1 MLTWLKLPFFVFY
14 LLFLNLLTVVSFLWM
29 KLQKYNLIILLYF
42 FLFIQAII
50 LMTQQPASPPSETFN
65 FEKYQKVVN
74 KELNLEGL
82 NQYQFKK
89 IEVKQKPL
97 EEALNKQT
105 QLLEKQPLHRDLIIN
120 QALLELILGDE
131 QQFKDFLNKAKKID
145 PNWVGFK
152 D

>member
-1 MLTWLKLPFFVFY
+1 
-14 LLFLNLLTVVSFLWM
+14 
-29 KLQKYNLIILLYF
+29 
-42 FLFIQAII
+42 
-50 LMTQQPASPPSETFN
+50 MTQQPDSPPSETFN
-65 FEKYQKVVN
+65 LEGYQRVVS

-89 IEVKQKPL
+89 IEVKQDSL

-105 QLLEKQPLHRDLIIN
+105 RLLEKQPLHRDLIIN
-120 QALLELILGDE
+120 QALLKLILGDE

-145 PNWVGFK
+145 PNWVGFR